1 MQVTKTFCSNNT
13 DVIFT
18 KADKG
23 NITVT
28 LDRVHYIDSVNELL
42 KDTTTYEIIQKN
54 PVKKVELKL
63 NELLKRWLT
72 LGFISKQES
81 YSLKGSDCVLSKAY
95 GLPKIHKENVPFRII
110 VSSINSTLN
119 AFANYLKKILHNSLP
134 LAKSHVKNSFWLF
147 NTLIGKKIPEKH
159 VLLSL
164 DVKSL
169 FTNIPFEL
177 IIEGIKDRWQYIQ
190 KETKISK
197 KEFIIAIQFI
207 INSTYFTFDN
217 VIYRQIFGTPQ
228 WALRYPRFWQIL

>member
-1 MQVTKTFCSNNT
+1 M
-13 DVIFT
+13 
-18 KADKG
+18 
-23 NITVT
+23 
-28 LDRVHYIDSVNELL
+28 L

-81 YSLKGSDCVLSKAY
+81 YILKGSDCTLSKAY

-134 LAKSHVKNSFWLF
+134 LAKSHVKNSFSLF
-147 NTLIGKKIPEKH
+147 NTLIGKKIPEEH

-164 DVKSL
+164 DVRSL

-190 KETKISK
+190 NETKISK

-207 INSTYFTFDN
+207 INSTFFTFDN
-217 VIYRQIFGTPQ
+217 VTYRQIFGTP
-228 WALRYPRFWQIL
+228 Y